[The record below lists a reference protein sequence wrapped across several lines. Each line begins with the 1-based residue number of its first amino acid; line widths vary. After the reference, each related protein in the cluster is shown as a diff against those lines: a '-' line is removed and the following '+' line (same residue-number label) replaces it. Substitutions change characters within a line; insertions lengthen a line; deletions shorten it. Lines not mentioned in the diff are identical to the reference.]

1 MARRRPWRRWS
12 LGLFFLLG
20 SLQRRK
26 KEPGREWRRCEG
38 GRGEGRLGFAGGSE
52 EIKREEGVT
61 RSACLLQGKG
71 GDGEQVM
78 LIGSSCSSRACSLKK
93 SNRGRGVGVEIG

>member
-1 MARRRPWRRWS
+1 MAPGGVSSAR
-12 LGLFFLLG
+12 GK
-20 SLQRRK
+20 K
-26 KEPGREWRRCEG
+26 KEERKGIGRRED
-38 GRGEGRLGFAGGSE
+38 GRWLGFAGGSE

-61 RSACLLQGKG
+61 RSAGLLPGKG

-78 LIGSSCSSRACSLKK
+78 LTGSSGSSRACSLKK